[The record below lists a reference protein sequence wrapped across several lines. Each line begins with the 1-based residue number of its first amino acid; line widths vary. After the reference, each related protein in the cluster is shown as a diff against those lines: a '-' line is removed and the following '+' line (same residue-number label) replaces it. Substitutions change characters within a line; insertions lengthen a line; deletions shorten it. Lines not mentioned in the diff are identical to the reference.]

1 MAAVDRLT
9 PTNEE
14 LIALF
19 GEENGALSWVLYQ
32 KYFNDL
38 TKTTE
43 KGKTEVE
50 RGGKIVDIEISLE
63 NREKLPFDLDDR
75 HLIPSDAYFYSADV
89 DKEDQASE
97 AFFYIAF

>member
-1 MAAVDRLT
+1 MERYHGL
-9 PTNEE
+9 
-14 LIALF
+14 
-19 GEENGALSWVLYQ
+19 LYQ
-32 KYFNDL
+32 KHFNDL
-38 TKTTE
+38 RETTE
-43 KGKTEVE
+43 KGKAEVE

-89 DKEDQASE
+89 DKEDEASE